1 MSELDNHPVAR
12 RVTGT
17 DAELKLHEV
26 DLCLVAPSDPLD
38 DVSGSHFLF
47 TNWLADLPDPDNVL
61 RHSDFRRILRRVG
74 WQDPELDDWL
84 DRAAHMPDR
93 AGRMTLYRQ
102 ADRRLVLEQALIV
115 PVVCGLHRELSQ
127 PWLCGGRPDK
137 MGRLSLKDVV
147 VEKHASD

>member
-1 MSELDNHPVAR
+1 V
-12 RVTGT
+12 
-17 DAELKLHEV
+17 EV

-102 ADRRLVLEQALIV
+102 ADRRLVAEQVLVVPLVYGHPRLLI
-115 PVVCGLHRELSQ
+115 Q
-127 PWLCGGRPDK
+127 PWVRGARANT
-137 MGRLSLKDVV
+137 MGNLSLKDVV
-147 VEKHASD
+147 VERHASG